1 MLISFS
7 FFLLSEYLKKP
18 KLVFDLSK
26 VNKEIRYVISVLSL
40 PGGGCLVIHKQD
52 DQFYCTRLDHTGATV
67 RTLLTSPVQ
76 MTGLMML
83 NQEDLII
90 LHHDGTITKVKLSDG
105 TMVHT
110 YKVDVDCLCDGV
122 IHDDN
127 TLILVDF
134 DRGEVFTYC
143 MLDQHKDIKINKLN
157 QPSCV
162 TKTETNQGTLYL
174 VCEAGNDKV
183 HIYSS
188 SWDLQRSIGSSGSG
202 NGQFNM
208 TCYVLVLPTN
218 NILVADVN
226 NHRISEYNMN
236 GQFIR
241 HVLQQQDGIYSPY
254 QISYHHPHLWV
265 VYWDSD
271 DNRKLK
277 CVQLFK
283 I

>member
-1 MLISFS
+1 MC
-7 FFLLSEYLKKP
+7 
-18 KLVFDLSK
+18 K
-26 VNKEIRYVISVLSL
+26 VNKEIRDLTRVLGL
-40 PGGGCLVIHKQD
+40 PGGGVLVTHKQD
-52 DQFYCTRLDHTGATV
+52 DQYYCTRLDHTGATV
-67 RTLLTSPVQ
+67 RTLLTSPVV
-76 MTGLMML
+76 MMGLMML

-90 LHHDGTITKVKLSDG
+90 LQKDGTITKVKLSDG
-105 TMVHT
+105 TVVHT
-110 YKVDVDCLCDGV
+110 YKVDVDYLYDGV

-127 TLILVDF
+127 TLILVDM

-143 MLDQHKDIKINKLN
+143 MSNQHKDIKIRNLN
-157 QPSCV
+157 QPTCV

-174 VCEAGNDKV
+174 VCEALNNKI

-188 SWDLQRSIGSSGSG
+188 SWTLQRSIVSYGSAD
-202 NGQFNM
+202 GQFNIP
-208 TCYVLVLPTN
+208 CYVLVLPTN
-218 NILVADVN
+218 NILVADCYN
-226 NHRISEYNMN
+226 YRISEYNMN

-241 HVLQQQDGIYSPY
+241 QVLQPQDGIYQPL
-254 QISYHHPHLWV
+254 QISYHHPHVWV